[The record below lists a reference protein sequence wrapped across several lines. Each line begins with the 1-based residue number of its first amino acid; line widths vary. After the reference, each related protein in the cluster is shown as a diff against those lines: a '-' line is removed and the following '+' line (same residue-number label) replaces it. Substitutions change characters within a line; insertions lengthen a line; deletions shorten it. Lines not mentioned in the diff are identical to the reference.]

1 MKHLPI
7 VEAEGSPFEI
17 GLQHGRQ
24 SAAAVR
30 TNFSYYLNLWNH
42 YCGVEKNTVLEDA
55 RIFLPYIEKLD
66 GELIEELK
74 GVAKGAEM
82 QFEEILALN
91 ARWEL
96 NYAYL
101 FPKEALEGCT
111 AIGVTAE
118 ASSDRHMYIGQ
129 NWDYKPGVEKS
140 CILLRIRQKHKPD
153 IVMHTEAGLI
163 GHKGFNASG
172 IGICM
177 NFIRC
182 DRDAF
187 RPGVPVWLKVRSL
200 LNCKNLSK
208 CLGILMDHEGPNSAN
223 ILIGHRDG
231 EVIDAECTP
240 DDIHFLYPKD
250 GVLTHSNHFMSSN
263 FKAKDIGRSLVPD
276 SVIRSERAGRKLTQ
290 NRVSLNLEAM
300 KSVLADH
307 FDYPDSICRHRD
319 GSVNPHAQWETLTSL
334 VIDLTE
340 GKMHYTEGPPCSHPY
355 KSIAIDG

>member
-1 MKHLPI
+1 MKQLLI
-7 VEAEGSPFEI
+7 VDAEGSPFEI

-24 SAAAVR
+24 SADAIR

-42 YCGVEKNTVLEDA
+42 SCGVEKNTVTEDA
-55 RIFLPYIEKLD
+55 RVFLPYIEKLD

-101 FPKEALEGCT
+101 FPKDASEGCT

-118 ASSDRHMYIGQ
+118 TSSDKHMYIGQ

-153 IVMHTEAGLI
+153 VVMHTEAGVI
-163 GHKGFNASG
+163 GHKGFNSSG

-187 RPGVPVWLKVRSL
+187 RPGLPVWLKVRSL
-200 LNCKNLSK
+200 LNSENLSK

-223 ILIGHRDG
+223 MLIGHRDG

-240 DDIHFLYPKD
+240 DGINFIYPKD
-250 GVLTHSNHFMSSN
+250 GVITHSNHFLSSS
-263 FKAKDIGRSLVPD
+263 FKAKDLGRSLLPD
-276 SVIRSERAGRKLTQ
+276 TIIRSERAARKLVQ
-290 NRVSLNLEAM
+290 NRANLNLEAI
-300 KSVLADH
+300 KSVLTDH
-307 FDYPDSICRHRD
+307 FAYPNSICRHRD
-319 GSVNPHAQWETLTSL
+319 NSANPFAQFETLTSL
-334 VIDLTE
+334 IIDLTE

-355 KSIAIDG
+355 KTIMIDR